1 MAEGLERSIP
11 KQISLRPDETVTM
24 VLTRR
29 FPSIVTSLFTSFLAI
44 LVFFISN
51 IVNVLSRGP
60 FDQLQIGGELQVI
73 VIAGAIIMGVVVLAI
88 ALLIGYFYVKGHLY
102 VITNKRIL
110 VLRKFIGITVREVA
124 HQEVTDIVVNQG
136 PIARLLNYGSV
147 TPMSPGVRTPYAHP
161 YPFMRRGFAGP
172 RVSLKDVSD
181 PCKVASN
188 LNGLI
193 RSVAKT

>member
-11 KQISLRPDETVTM
+11 KEISLRPDETVTM

-29 FPSIVTSLFTSFLAI
+29 FPSIVTSLFRFLVSFV
-44 LVFFISN
+44 VFIGSFVS
-51 IVNVLSRGP
+51 VLLRRP
-60 FDQLQIGGELQVI
+60 FDQLQISSDFQVMVI
-73 VIAGAIIMGVVVLAI
+73 VGAIVVGAVVLAI
-88 ALLIGYFYVKGHLY
+88 VLLIGYFYAKGHLY
-102 VITNKRIL
+102 VVTNKRIL
-110 VLRKFIGITVREVA
+110 VFRKFIGITVREVV

-136 PIARLLNYGSV
+136 PIARLLNYGSI
-147 TPMSPGVRTPYAHP
+147 TPTSPGVRTPYALP
-161 YPFMRRGFAGP
+161 YPFIRRAFAGP

-193 RSVAKT
+193 RSIAKT

>member
-1 MAEGLERSIP
+1 MAEGLKRLIP
-11 KQISLRPDETVTM
+11 KEISLRPDETVTM

-29 FPSIVTSLFTSFLAI
+29 FPSILTSLVTSFLAI
-44 LVFFISN
+44 LAFSIGNV
-51 IVNVLSRGP
+51 VNVLYRGP
-60 FDQLQIGGELQVI
+60 FDQLQISSELQTMVI
-73 VIAGAIIMGVVVLAI
+73 VGAIIVGTVILAI
-88 ALLIGYFYVKGHLY
+88 VLLIGYFYVKGHLY
-102 VITNKRIL
+102 VVTNKRIL

-136 PIARLLNYGSV
+136 PIARLLDYGSV
-147 TPMSPGVRTPYAHP
+147 TPMSPGVRTPFALP

-193 RSVAKT
+193 RSITKT